1 MCKCSIFVSRRAADN
16 IFMIWSQGLKTQTTN
31 FTQILSTNW
40 LECVVGEH
48 FSFRKD
54 NQSTRH
60 MLHINMLVRQRDY
73 CAGVPQ
79 AGGAKRSEQRRV
91 PVPASIH
98 QPNTA
103 MEKERS
109 DISTGP
115 RSTTWSPVC
124 VKEDV
129 THPHFNST
137 SWLPALQPVGNLG
150 EMQLPPCKEKD
161 VFARENWKTCFCP
174 GLKEVGRWKWKV
186 NTLAVWEF
194 KWTTVHLSNRCSVK
208 TGGNRSSPSQFFC
221 LESVFFFP
229 LSTPAH
235 FSDWFNFF
243 FFFLYLRLA
252 FLFLPPLPSIFKP
265 FWHFVCVCLTV
276 SLSSLSLSLSLSVSL
291 SVSLSLSL
299 SLSLSPLLPYQSVCI
314 FYLQIM
320 FCLFP
325 LCYHAATNGKTAS
338 HSSLWGFLAAHFF
351 SWGFVCVW

>member
-1 MCKCSIFVSRRAADN
+1 MCKCSIFVSRRAADK

-48 FSFRKD
+48 FSFRQD

-221 LESVFFFP
+221 FESVFFFP

-276 SLSSLSLSLSLSVSL
+276 SLSSLSLSPPPSLPLS
-291 SVSLSLSL
+291 
-299 SLSLSPLLPYQSVCI
+299 I
-314 FYLQIM
+314 F
-320 FCLFP
+320 
-325 LCYHAATNGKTAS
+325 
-338 HSSLWGFLAAHFF
+338 SSIYRSG
-351 SWGFVCVW
+351 S